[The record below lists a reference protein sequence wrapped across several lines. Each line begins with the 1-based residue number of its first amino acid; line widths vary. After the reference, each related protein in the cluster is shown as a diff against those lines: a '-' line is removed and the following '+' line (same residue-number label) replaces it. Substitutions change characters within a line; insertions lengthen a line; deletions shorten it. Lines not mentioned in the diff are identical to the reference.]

1 MTEKCVITNDHPLI
15 LAHLTPIYLLFENY
29 LIFFVFCQKTS
40 RILGLVSF
48 LLTVPS
54 KRDRNVREKIGFTM
68 DIASLIGFLGA
79 IGMILGAMISGG
91 GLAPFIDVPSILIV
105 FGGTFFAVMY
115 TAPLPVFLGSFG
127 VMAKAFLPPVK
138 KMDELVERM
147 SDLASIARKDG
158 MMALEGQDVPDKFF
172 QKGLQML
179 VDGADEAKLVSQ
191 LNQEIKAMKLR
202 HEANQGVI
210 KGWIDIGP
218 AMGMIGT
225 LIGLVLMLGNMA
237 DPKAIGP
244 AMAVALLTTM
254 YGAIIANI
262 IFMPMLVKL
271 EGYTV
276 YEVSYRELVVIGLR
290 NIARGESPR
299 NIQDQMVAN
308 LPPKMQAKLEAA

>member
-1 MTEKCVITNDHPLI
+1 MTTNDHLLT
-15 LAHLTPIYLLFENY
+15 LAHLTPIHLLLRIILYF
-29 LIFFVFCQKTS
+29 LFFCQKTS

-48 LLTVPS
+48 LLIVS
-54 KRDRNVREKIGFTM
+54 DECNKNLKEKIGFVM

-91 GLAPFIDVPSILIV
+91 GIAPFIDVPSILIV

-225 LIGLVLMLGNMA
+225 LIGLVLDAWQHG
-237 DPKAIGP
+237 
-244 AMAVALLTTM
+244 
-254 YGAIIANI
+254 
-262 IFMPMLVKL
+262 
-271 EGYTV
+271 
-276 YEVSYRELVVIGLR
+276 
-290 NIARGESPR
+290 
-299 NIQDQMVAN
+299 
-308 LPPKMQAKLEAA
+308 